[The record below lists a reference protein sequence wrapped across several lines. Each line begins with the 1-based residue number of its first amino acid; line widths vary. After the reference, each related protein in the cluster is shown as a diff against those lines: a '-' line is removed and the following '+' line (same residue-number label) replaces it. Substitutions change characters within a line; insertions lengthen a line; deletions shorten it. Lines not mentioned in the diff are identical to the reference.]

1 MTDRHQTDKDAMSD
15 EEFIALQQEISALY
29 KQQALE
35 RPSAAIDAAILLQAK
50 ATQASSLKNNVNTA
64 EKSNLVQLSFWKKHR
79 LPISS
84 AASVMLIA
92 SVMLLNP
99 EFKQHAVSELDDSVP
114 VMSDVAAP
122 VQMAAPVQIAPVQTA
137 EPATVKAPVMDATG
151 VTSSEAAYMSES
163 KNTPMPQARVQG
175 FDAQIPQ
182 TNKAG
187 VRGQMKMESAE
198 GVNVGE
204 ALTSSS
210 STEPRLERTDIERT
224 EIDRTELDRTA
235 PRMHVDSAEKAVM
248 QLSELVES
256 EDYVQA
262 ERYMLTIEQRF
273 PNIANPQHPQYD
285 AFKKLK
291 QQLTSQ

>member
-1 MTDRHQTDKDAMSD
+1 MTDRHKTDKDAMSD

-114 VMSDVAAP
+114 VMSDVATP

-151 VTSSEAAYMSES
+151 VTSSVAAYMSES

-198 GVNVGE
+198 GVSVGE

-210 STEPRLERTDIERT
+210 STEPRLERTDIERN
-224 EIDRTELDRTA
+224 RTELDRTA

-262 ERYMLTIEQRF
+262 ERYMITIEQRF
-273 PNIANPQHPQYD
+273 PNIVNPQHPQYD

>member
-99 EFKQHAVSELDDSVP
+99 ELKQHAVSELDDSVP
-114 VMSDVAAP
+114 VMSDVADP
-122 VQMAAPVQIAPVQTA
+122 VQMAAPVQTA

-151 VTSSEAAYMSES
+151 VTSSEAAYMNES

-182 TNKAG
+182 TNKTG

-198 GVNVGE
+198 GVSVGE

-210 STEPRLERTDIERT
+210 STEPRLERTDIERN
-224 EIDRTELDRTA
+224 RTELDRTA

-273 PNIANPQHPQYD
+273 PNIVNPQHPQYD

>member
-99 EFKQHAVSELDDSVP
+99 EFKQHAVPELDDSVP

-175 FDAQIPQ
+175 FNAQIPQ

-187 VRGQMKMESAE
+187 VRGQMKMDSAE

-210 STEPRLERTDIERT
+210 STEPRLERTDIERN
-224 EIDRTELDRTA
+224 RTELDRTA

-273 PNIANPQHPQYD
+273 PNIVNPQHPQYD

>member
-122 VQMAAPVQIAPVQTA
+122 VQMAAPVQTA

-187 VRGQMKMESAE
+187 VRGQMKMDSAE

-262 ERYMLTIEQRF
+262 ERYMITIEQRF
-273 PNIANPQHPQYD
+273 PNIVNPQHPQYD

>member
-50 ATQASSLKNNVNTA
+50 ATQASSLKNNVKTA

-99 EFKQHAVSELDDSVP
+99 EFKQHAVSELDGSVP

-122 VQMAAPVQIAPVQTA
+122 VQMAAPVQTA

-198 GVNVGE
+198 GVSVGE

-210 STEPRLERTDIERT
+210 STEPRLERTDIERN
-224 EIDRTELDRTA
+224 RTELDRTA

-273 PNIANPQHPQYD
+273 PNIVNPQHPQYD

>member
-50 ATQASSLKNNVNTA
+50 ATQASSLKNNVKTA

-151 VTSSEAAYMSES
+151 LTTSEAAYMSES
-163 KNTPMPQARVQG
+163 KNTPMPQARVQA

-182 TNKAG
+182 TNKTG
-187 VRGQMKMESAE
+187 VRGQMKMDSAE
-198 GVNVGE
+198 GVSVGE

-210 STEPRLERTDIERT
+210 STEPRLERTDIERN
-224 EIDRTELDRTA
+224 RTELDRTA

-262 ERYMLTIEQRF
+262 ERYMITIEQRF
-273 PNIANPQHPQYD
+273 PNIVNPQHPQYD